1 MKVLILSCGTGEG
14 HNSAALAI
22 KEELEKRKIDC
33 VLKDALSFGNRK
45 AEKVVKSFFNNVAV
59 KTPSLF
65 GIMYKAGSKVSNA
78 YLKSPVYFANLVY
91 ANNMLDYINSNN
103 IDTVICS
110 HLFPMEALTY
120 LKRVR
125 KLQAKTYAILTD
137 YTAIPFIEETK
148 LDYYFIPDESL
159 VKEFTKKKMPKEKI
173 IVTGV
178 PVASK
183 FKFKYNK
190 KECREEL
197 SLPLDSKIV
206 LIMTGGVGCGNV
218 IGIVND
224 LINKVDNNTVIVALV
239 GKNKELKS
247 DISAC
252 FNKEKVIPV
261 GFTDKVE
268 LYMDASDV
276 LLSKPGGLSS
286 TEAAVKRTALIHTM
300 PIPGCENNNAELFRK
315 KGMSLV
321 AKDIDEVVEKTIYLL
336 EHDDKR
342 EQIIKNQ
349 IKNISFDASK
359 KICDFII
366 DKSDV

>member
-33 VLKDALSFGNRK
+33 ILKDALSFGNHK
-45 AEKVVKSFFNNVAV
+45 AEKIVKSFFNNVAV

-65 GIMYKAGSKVSNA
+65 GIMYKAGSTVSNA
-78 YLKSPVYFANLVY
+78 YLKSPIYFANLVY
-91 ANNMLDYINSNN
+91 ANNMLEYINSNG
-103 IDTVICS
+103 IDTIVCT
-110 HLFPMEALTY
+110 HLFPMEAITY
-120 LKRVR
+120 LKRIK
-125 KLQAKTYAILTD
+125 KLKAKTYSILTD
-137 YTAIPFIEETK
+137 YTAIPFIEETR
-148 LDYYFIPDESL
+148 LDYYFIPDSSL
-159 VKEFTKKKMPKEKI
+159 VKEFEKKKIPKSKI

-178 PVASK
+178 PVSSK
-183 FKFKYNK
+183 FRYKYDK
-190 KECREEL
+190 KECREKL
-197 SLPLDSKIV
+197 GLPLKEKII

-218 IGIVND
+218 IGIINE
-224 LINKVDNNTVIVALV
+224 LINKVDNDTVIVALA

-252 FNKEKVIPV
+252 FNSEKVIPV
-261 GFTDKVE
+261 GFTNKVE
-268 LYMDASDV
+268 LYMDASDL

-286 TEAAVKRTALIHTM
+286 TEAAVKRIPLIHTM
-300 PIPGCENNNAELFRK
+300 PIPGCETINASLFEK

-321 AKDIDEVVEKTIYLL
+321 AKDIDEVVSKTVYLL
-336 EHDDKR
+336 NNDKKR
-342 EQIIKNQ
+342 ELIIRNQ

-366 DKSDV
+366 LKK